1 MAKFKIGKMKEL
13 KIEWKELESE
23 LESESKLELRL
34 KESIFRKIVLKC
46 EMNNILI
53 SKSYYWKRKNSMK

>member
-1 MAKFKIGKMKEL
+1 MAKFKIEKMREL

>member
-34 KESIFRKIVLKC
+34 K
-46 EMNNILI
+46 
-53 SKSYYWKRKNSMK
+53 

>member
-34 KESIFRKIVLKC
+34 KESIFRKIVLKY

>member
-1 MAKFKIGKMKEL
+1 MKEL

-53 SKSYYWKRKNSMK
+53 SKSYYWKRENSMK

>member
-34 KESIFRKIVLKC
+34 KEPIFRKIVLKC

>member
-53 SKSYYWKRKNSMK
+53 SKSYYWKRKNSTK

>member
-1 MAKFKIGKMKEL
+1 MKEL

>member
-1 MAKFKIGKMKEL
+1 M
-13 KIEWKELESE
+13 KELESE

-53 SKSYYWKRKNSMK
+53 SKSYY

>member
-53 SKSYYWKRKNSMK
+53 SKSYYWKIKNSMK

>member
-1 MAKFKIGKMKEL
+1 MAKFKIEKMKEL